1 MKGAI
6 SFGVSDVLLVYDT
19 FVSRLAYG
27 NFWIL
32 FTYYMAQFGIAFS
45 TVGTELNAEYRK
57 LR

>member
-1 MKGAI
+1 M
-6 SFGVSDVLLVYDT
+6 SDVVLVYDT
-19 FVSRLAYG
+19 FVSRLVYG

-45 TVGTELNAEYRK
+45 TVGSELNAECRK